1 MTPKELGYY
10 FPAEWIKHE
19 ATWLNYPH
27 NENSWPGKIN
37 TIYPAYHLFIK
48 HLADV
53 EIVHINV
60 LDDGMQQNVHN
71 ALYAIGTNMA
81 NIRFHIFPTN
91 DAWTRDCGPA
101 FLLNSND
108 KKKKAIVNWQ
118 YNAWGGKYPCE
129 LDNEIPKHVANYL
142 NLPVFEPEIIMEGG
156 SVDFNGVGD
165 LLTTKACLL
174 NKNRNPKL
182 TQQQIEEKLCLYYG
196 VENIIWLGDG
206 IDGDDTDGHVDDL
219 SRFVNEDTIV
229 TAVETN
235 EADENYIP
243 LKDNLTLLNKVRLNS
258 GKQPNVVELPMPDPV
273 IWEDQ
278 RLPASY
284 ANFYIA
290 NNTIIMPTYK
300 CDKDNKAYY
309 TLEEC
314 FKDYTIHAID
324 STDVIWGLGS
334 FHCLSQQEPALIS
347 E

>member
-10 FPAEWIKHE
+10 FPAEWVKHE

-37 TIYPAYHLFIK
+37 TVYPAYHNFIK
-48 HLADV
+48 LLADV

-60 LDDGMQQNVHN
+60 LSEDIQNTVTSS
-71 ALYAIGTNMA
+71 LIELGTNMQ
-81 NIRFHIFPTN
+81 NIRFHVFLNN
-91 DAWTRDCGPA
+91 DAWARDCGPA
-101 FLLNSND
+101 FLLNRND
-108 KKKKAIVNWQ
+108 ETKKAIVNWQ
-118 YNAWGGKYPCE
+118 YNAWGGKYPCD
-129 LDNEIPKHVANYL
+129 LDNNIPKLVAEYL
-142 NLPVFEPEIIMEGG
+142 NLPVFEPGIVMEGG

-174 NKNRNPKL
+174 NENRNPQL
-182 TQQQIEEKLCLYYG
+182 TQQQIEDKLRGYYG

-206 IDGDDTDGHVDDL
+206 IDGDDTDGHIDDL

-235 EADENYIP
+235 ENDENYIP
-243 LKDNLTLLNKVRLNS
+243 LKENLAMLNKVRLLS

-300 CDKDNKAYY
+300 CDNDNKAYY
-309 TLEEC
+309 ILEEC

-324 STDVIWGLGS
+324 STDIIWGLGS
-334 FHCLSQQEPALIS
+334 FHCLSQQEPALIP